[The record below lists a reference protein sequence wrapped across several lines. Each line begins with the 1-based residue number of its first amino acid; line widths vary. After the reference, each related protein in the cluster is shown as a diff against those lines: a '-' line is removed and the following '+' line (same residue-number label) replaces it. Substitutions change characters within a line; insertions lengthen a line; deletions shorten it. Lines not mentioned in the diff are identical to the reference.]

1 MDVLK
6 YFGISIE
13 GGLEYSG
20 ISTDLWNFCEG
31 YGVLLTFL
39 PICDF
44 FKQETK
50 RMVTTLS
57 YLKWL

>member
-13 GGLEYSG
+13 GLEYSG

-31 YGVLLTFL
+31 YGVLLAFL

>member
-1 MDVLK
+1 MDILK

-31 YGVLLTFL
+31 YGVLWHLYRFV
-39 PICDF
+39 IF
-44 FKQETK
+44 SNKK
-50 RMVTTLS
+50 R
-57 YLKWL
+57 KEW

>member
-20 ISTDLWNFCEG
+20 ILQISGISVKVMEYFGICTDL
-31 YGVLLTFL
+31 
-39 PICDF
+39 
-44 FKQETK
+44 
-50 RMVTTLS
+50 
-57 YLKWL
+57 